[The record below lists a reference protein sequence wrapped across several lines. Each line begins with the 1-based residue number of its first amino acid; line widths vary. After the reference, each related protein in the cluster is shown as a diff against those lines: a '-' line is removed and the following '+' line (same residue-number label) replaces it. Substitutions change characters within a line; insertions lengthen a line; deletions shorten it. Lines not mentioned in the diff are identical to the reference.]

1 MRLYDNM
8 LINKS
13 MGGKIMAKGKR
24 AESRCRYL
32 IRTIA
37 SQKGWDIKHP
47 QKGGDF
53 LEEQEIE
60 DFFPDCGLE
69 GTKPDFL
76 VCKKSLPIIV
86 VEAKNEIKKINDAV
100 TEAIDY
106 ANLINKKG
114 RYNIKIAVGVAG
126 EEDHG
131 YLFQSFFWN
140 GKKWKE
146 LSSKGYELTSF
157 PSVFEVE
164 GAILT
169 NNGTTE
175 VSIPQI
181 SDYIDTA
188 IELSSILRSAKIE
201 PSLRP
206 KVLGAVITA
215 LYWGEIDLEEGKEL
229 DSINELVSEA
239 VKSTDHFEDIKKAQL
254 IETLRLTVGDFNR
267 LADKIGKI
275 VFLLKKL
282 NIKSI
287 LQTDTD
293 FLGLL
298 YEAFIRYGYD
308 NNSLGIVF
316 TPRHIT
322 KYCAELIDVTA
333 KDKVIDIACG
343 SGGFLVASF
352 DRMVKTS
359 KKLGIPSEIVRES
372 LYGFDTNPTVWS
384 LAALNMFFR
393 GDGKSHIEN
402 ASCFENNSRENVKN
416 KFSKALLNP
425 PFSQEEEPERDFIST
440 AMDSLQTM
448 GLLAVVVKSG
458 IFADDDNAQWRNE
471 FLKKHT
477 VLGMISLPGDLFYPT
492 AVDTT
497 IMVAQAHRPQVK
509 SDKVFMAKV
518 WNDGFKKL
526 KGKRVEVEGS
536 QLPEIL
542 NLFRK
547 FLKKIRVK
555 SDLVTIISA
564 SQLMAEG
571 AEFCPEQYL
580 PQPVFPKDVQ
590 DRHIDNVTKSI
601 LTATV
606 CVKDISDE
614 VINDFPKVDE
624 NLPDIPYGKKGG
636 IEKFFTVSGG
646 KSSGES
652 NYLAGSCPYISSGDP
667 QNSIIRLV
675 NDVKDEVFQQGAI
688 TVTCFGQACIQ
699 PWRFM
704 ARGNGGSAVR
714 VLIPKYKMTY
724 SELAWFAAQI
734 NMQRWRFF
742 YGRMAIQKRLKQ
754 LIINA
759 PVQKIEDRDSSI
771 ADKIRKLSRTF
782 SNIMKE

>member
-1 MRLYDNM
+1 
-8 LINKS
+8 
-13 MGGKIMAKGKR
+13 MARGKR

-32 IRTIA
+32 VRDTA

-76 VCKKSLPIIV
+76 VCKKSVPVIV
-86 VEAKNEIKKINDAV
+86 VEAKNDIKKINDAV
-100 TEAIDY
+100 NEAIHY
-106 ANLINKKG
+106 ADLINKKG
-114 RYNIKIAVGVAG
+114 KYDIKIAVGVAG

-131 YLFQSFFWN
+131 YLFKSFFRN
-140 GKKWKE
+140 GETWKA
-146 LSSKGYELTSF
+146 LTSKGYELTGF

-164 GAILT
+164 GALLT

-181 SDYIDTA
+181 SDYISTA

-215 LYWGEIDLEEGKEL
+215 LYWGEINLEKGREL
-229 DSINELVSEA
+229 DSINELVSSA
-239 VKSTDHFEDIKKAQL
+239 IKSTNHFEENKKELL
-254 IETLRLTVGDFNR
+254 IETLKLTVGDYNR

-282 NIKSI
+282 NIKSV

-322 KYCAELIDVTA
+322 KYCAELINVTA

-343 SGGFLVASF
+343 SGGFLVSSF
-352 DRMVKTS
+352 DRMMRTAKEM
-359 KKLGIPSEIVRES
+359 GIPSEIVRES

-402 ASCFENNSRENVKN
+402 ISCFDEKSIAGVSN

-425 PFSQEEEPERDFIST
+425 PFSQEEEPERDFIT
-440 AMDSLQTM
+440 AAMNTLQTM
-448 GLLAVVVKSG
+448 GLMAVVVKSG
-458 IFADDDNAQWRNE
+458 IFADDDNARWRNN

-477 VLGMISLPGDLFYPT
+477 VLGMLSLPGDLFYPT

-497 IMVAQAHRPQVK
+497 IMVAQAHRPQSK
-509 SDKVFMAKV
+509 SDLVFMAKI
-518 WNDGFKKL
+518 WNDGYRKQ
-526 KGKRVEVEGS
+526 KGKRVEAEGS
-536 QLPEIL
+536 QLPEVSA
-542 NLFRK
+542 LFKK
-547 FLKKIRVK
+547 FMQKKEIK
-555 SDLVTIISA
+555 SELVTVVRA
-564 SQLMAEG
+564 AQLMTEG
-571 AEFCPEQYL
+571 AEFSPEQYL
-580 PQPVFPKDVQ
+580 PQPEFPESEQ
-590 DRHIDNVTKSI
+590 NTYRENVTKSI
-601 LTATV
+601 LTASV
-606 CVKDISDE
+606 CVEEISDE
-614 VINDFPKVDE
+614 VIECFPAFGDD
-624 NLPDIPYGKKGG
+624 LPEIPYGKEGSV
-636 IEKFFTVSGG
+636 ETFFIVSGG
-646 KSSGES
+646 KSRGES
-652 NYLAGSCPYISSGDP
+652 NYLAGSCPYVSSGDP

-675 NDVKDEVFQQGAI
+675 DDIEGEVFKQGGI

-724 SELAWFAAQI
+724 SELVWFAAQI

-754 LIINA
+754 LNLKA
-759 PVQKIEDRDSSI
+759 PNQKIRDDGNGI
-771 ADKIRKLSRTF
+771 AEKIAGLAGVF
-782 SNIMKE
+782 SDIMKE

>member
-1 MRLYDNM
+1 
-8 LINKS
+8 
-13 MGGKIMAKGKR
+13 MARGKR

-32 IRTIA
+32 IRTVA
-37 SQKGWDIKHP
+37 AQKGWDIRHP
-47 QKGGDF
+47 QKGGNF

-60 DFFPDCGLE
+60 DFFPDCGLNRS
-69 GTKPDFL
+69 KPDFL
-76 VCKKSLPIIV
+76 VCRDSFPLIV
-86 VEAKNEIKKINDAV
+86 VEAKNDIKKIKNAV
-100 TEAIDY
+100 EEAQNYAEAINQRGKY
-106 ANLINKKG
+106 C
-114 RYNIKIAVGVAG
+114 IKIAVGVAG

-131 YLFQSFFWN
+131 YLFESYFWN
-140 GKKWKE
+140 GTVWQR
-146 LSSKGYELTSF
+146 LTSKGYELTSF
-157 PSVFEVE
+157 PSVFEVD
-164 GAILT
+164 GAIVT

-181 SDYIDTA
+181 SEYIDTA
-188 IELSSILRSAKIE
+188 IELSAILRSAKIE

-215 LYWGEIDLEEGKEL
+215 LYWGEISLEKGCEL
-229 DSINELVSEA
+229 NSINELVAAA
-239 VKSTDHFEDIKKAQL
+239 VNSTDHFEESKKAQL
-254 IETLRLTVGDFNR
+254 IEALKLTVNDYKR

-282 NIKSI
+282 NIKSV

-322 KYCAELIDVTA
+322 RYCAELIDVTA

-352 DRMVKTS
+352 DRMMKTAPQM
-359 KKLGIPSEIVRES
+359 GIRTDTVRES

-402 ASCFENNSRENVKN
+402 ASCFDDKSLKKVRG
-416 KFSKALLNP
+416 KFTKALLNP

-440 AMDSLQTM
+440 AMDALQTM

-458 IFADDDNAQWRNE
+458 IFADDDNSQWRKD
-471 FLKKHT
+471 FLNNHT
-477 VLGMISLPGDLFYPT
+477 VLGMISLPSDLFYPT

-497 IMVAQAHRPQVK
+497 IMIAQAHRPQMK
-509 SDKVFMAKV
+509 SELVFMAKI
-518 WNDGFKKL
+518 WNDGFKKM
-526 KGKRVEVEGS
+526 KGKRIASEGS
-536 QLPEIL
+536 QLPEVLEQFQKFMRGECIHS
-542 NLFRK
+542 NLA
-547 FLKKIRVK
+547 
-555 SDLVTIISA
+555 TTISA
-564 SQLMAEG
+564 ARIMEPG
-571 AEFCPEQYL
+571 AEFSPEQYL
-580 PQPVFPKDVQ
+580 PQPIFPDDV
-590 DRHIDNVTKSI
+590 RSTYIDNITRSI
-601 LTATV
+601 LATTV
-606 CVKDISDE
+606 RIEEVADE
-614 VINDFPKVDE
+614 VIPGFPPIEK
-624 NLPDIPYGKKGG
+624 NLPDIPYGKEYA
-636 IEKFFTVSGG
+636 INVFFTVVGG
-646 KSSGES
+646 KSAGES
-652 NYLAGSCPYISSGDP
+652 NYLAGSCPYISSGDS

-675 NDVKDEVFQQGAI
+675 NDVEGEVFEQGAI
-688 TVTCFGQACIQ
+688 TVTCFGQAYVQ

-704 ARGNGGSAVR
+704 ARGNGGSSVR

-742 YGRMAIQKRLKQ
+742 YGRMAIQKRLKM
-754 LIINA
+754 LAIKA
-759 PVQKIEDRDSSI
+759 PEHRLEDSDSSI
-771 ADKIRKLSRTF
+771 ESKIKQLSQTF
-782 SNIMKE
+782 ASIMKG